1 MKCNTK
7 CKVKKRPRCAS
18 IKVFIHRQSEIATM
32 NYTHLSLGERYQIY
46 ALKGAKHSINFIARA
61 LNRSPST
68 ISREL
73 KRNKSLRGYRAKH
86 ANNKAC
92 DRRANNAT
100 TIVADIWAWVTDKLK
115 ENLRPEQIS
124 GVHGGIS
131 HTR

>member
-1 MKCNTK
+1 MTRTK
-7 CKVKKRPRCAS
+7 LN
-18 IKVFIHRQSEIATM
+18 SEIATM
-32 NYTHLSLGERYQIY
+32 SYTHLSLGERYQIY

-92 DRRANNAT
+92 DRRPNNALS
-100 TIVADIWAWVTDKLK
+100 IIADVWGWVTDKLK

-124 GVHGGIS
+124 GVHAGIS